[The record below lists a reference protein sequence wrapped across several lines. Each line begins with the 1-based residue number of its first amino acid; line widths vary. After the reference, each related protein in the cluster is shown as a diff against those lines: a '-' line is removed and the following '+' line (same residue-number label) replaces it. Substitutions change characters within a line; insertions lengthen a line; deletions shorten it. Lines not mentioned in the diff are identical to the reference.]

1 MRSGKYFECP
11 LLWEWISVYTY
22 NLRKVIFILSVCY
35 QIGFCQKSKYMHFIT
50 VFHMNYLRGPWTY
63 WKVTTLLINRN
74 KFWLWSKLCVSNGCL
89 LPNEHFEICPC
100 GLPKGSV
107 LGLCFFWSTSGHD
120 KLIFCLANNYENSYT
135 CFIYLENI
143 DAHTFFSQ
151 KYKPYAVNLRS
162 LQSEKFLVWC

>member
-35 QIGFCQKSKYMHFIT
+35 QIGFCQKSKYMHFII
-50 VFHMNYLRGPWTY
+50 VFHMNYLSEPWTY

-74 KFWLWSKLCVSNGCL
+74 KFWLWSKLCVSNECL
-89 LPNEHFEICPC
+89 LPNEHFEICSC
-100 GLPKGSV
+100 GLPKGSL

-135 CFIYLENI
+135 WCVLFTLKILMRTLFFCKNI
-143 DAHTFFSQ
+143 SHMQSIWGPYSQ
-151 KYKPYAVNLRS
+151 NNS
-162 LQSEKFLVWC
+162 